1 MVAVLQSHSA
11 PVEKITIV
19 PRTSGALGYTM
30 QVEEGDKYLVSK
42 SEALA
47 RLATIAGGR
56 AAEEVVFN
64 EITTGASNDIEKMTQ
79 LARSMVTKYGMSD
92 EFGMMGL
99 SQQSGGKYLDG
110 GEQMNC
116 SQATAEKVD
125 KEVRA
130 IINAAQEKARQLLR
144 DNMDSLHELSAF
156 LMKEETITGKQFM
169 EILNKEPVA

>member
-1 MVAVLQSHSA
+1 
-11 PVEKITIV
+11 
-19 PRTSGALGYTM
+19 M

-42 SEALA
+42 SEAIA

-99 SQQSGGKYLDG
+99 SQGGSRYLDG

-125 KEVRA
+125 KEVRS

-169 EILNKEPVA
+169 EILNK